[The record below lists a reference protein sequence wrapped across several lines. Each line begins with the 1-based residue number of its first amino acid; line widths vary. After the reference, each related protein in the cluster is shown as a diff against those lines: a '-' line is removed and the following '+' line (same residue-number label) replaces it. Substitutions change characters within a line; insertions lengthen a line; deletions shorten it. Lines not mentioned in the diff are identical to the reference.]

1 MQQCLYWHSIIIY
14 TVYTGWYRNKTYE
27 SDPVTYCVRVNGYG
41 TTHFR
46 HVLEKEGTSEAVKL
60 L

>member
-1 MQQCLYWHSIIIY
+1 MQQCLAQHYHIY
-14 TVYTGWYRNKTYE
+14 SVHGWYRNKTYE

-41 TTHFR
+41 TTHVR
-46 HVLEKEGTSEAVKL
+46 HVLEKEGASEAVKL